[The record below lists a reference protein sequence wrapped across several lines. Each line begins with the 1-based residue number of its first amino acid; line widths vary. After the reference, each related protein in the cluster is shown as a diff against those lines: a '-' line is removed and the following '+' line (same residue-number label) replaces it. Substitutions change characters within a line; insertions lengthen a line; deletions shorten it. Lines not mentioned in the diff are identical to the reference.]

1 MLKRHTL
8 CYLDENGIRT
18 LWTNLESAFP
28 NRRTV
33 RQMHRRCPHIPE
45 IVCRE
50 RGVSTSVTVGLSFP
64 VFCNG
69 SRCRAASS
77 VPVEAARIRQ
87 ITPQQIL
94 ELGVEGSAEL
104 SIPLREVRELAV
116 QAHVRVGM
124 FGSAAL
130 AVATGLSY
138 VHAGSDLDLV
148 VYPEPGADLP
158 LFAHGLDQLQKRAER
173 AVDAE
178 LYLGDGY
185 YGKLNE
191 ILAKPKSILIKGDR
205 VPKLISYRE
214 VQNMLHGTGL
224 KMK

>member
-1 MLKRHTL
+1 MDLVLTADSRSDSSFAEQFLKEGIEAMTKVGSASRLACHSVLVKSLL
-8 CYLDENGIRT
+8 CVKSLPGE
-18 LWTNLESAFP
+18 
-28 NRRTV
+28 
-33 RQMHRRCPHIPE
+33 Q
-45 IVCRE
+45 IV
-50 RGVSTSVTVGLSFP
+50 
-64 VFCNG
+64 
-69 SRCRAASS
+69 
-77 VPVEAARIRQ
+77 
-87 ITPQQIL
+87 
-94 ELGVEGSAEL
+94 ELGVQGGTAFSG
-104 SIPLREVRELAV
+104 PLRAV
-116 QAHVRVGM
+116 QALAARAHVRVGI

-130 AVATGLSY
+130 AIVTGLSY
-138 VHAGSDLDLV
+138 VHTNSDLDLV
-148 VYPEPGADLP
+148 IYPEPGADLP